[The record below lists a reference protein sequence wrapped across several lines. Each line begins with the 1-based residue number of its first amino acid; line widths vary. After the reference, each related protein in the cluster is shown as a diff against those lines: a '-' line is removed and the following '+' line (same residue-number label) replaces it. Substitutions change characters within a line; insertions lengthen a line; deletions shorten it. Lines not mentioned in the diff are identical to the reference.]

1 MVIVLSFEKLIS
13 GERERDLTLIII
25 LHFTKHNKRRK
36 EYARTFAGEVVGTEI
51 VKGFCML

>member
-13 GERERDLTLIII
+13 GERERDLMFIII